1 MTNMMPI
8 SADADAKADLA
19 QQLSGTSDRI
29 GRRLAR
35 IGGAA
40 MAVLIG
46 IAALVPIDS
55 GALAPGIE
63 QVENKRKTVQHL
75 DGGIISAIHVREGSL
90 VKAGQPLITLDDSNA
105 RLAVSVYQSQSDA
118 LRAEQAAL
126 EAQLLGKSAIAF
138 PQDLLDRES
147 DSVVGSMLRS
157 QRAAFAARQDNV
169 SGRKAQLQQQ
179 IGQLSEDISGQ
190 GAGSSARAEQLVML
204 DDEISGL
211 EELYKKGFA
220 TKARLLALKRAAA
233 QLRGERAGL
242 ASESAKL
249 RAKQSEV
256 RILELQADNE
266 AQADAANSLRTIQS
280 QLAEAQDKLTAAKQ
294 VLARIEIRAP
304 VGGSIVGMKPTT
316 VGGVIRSGEPLMDV
330 VPEAGRLVV
339 VARVS
344 PRDADK
350 LHVGQEAVV
359 RFDASGAREAPVVK
373 GLVQKF
379 SADALADQQN
389 GTLYFEAEVA
399 VPESEKKLLP
409 PEMLKPGVPASVMIK
424 TGRRT
429 LLGYLFAPIQR
440 AHFNAVREH

>member
-1 MTNMMPI
+1 
-8 SADADAKADLA
+8 
-19 QQLSGTSDRI
+19 
-29 GRRLAR
+29 
-35 IGGAA
+35 
-40 MAVLIG
+40 
-46 IAALVPIDS
+46 
-55 GALAPGIE
+55 
-63 QVENKRKTVQHL
+63 
-75 DGGIISAIHVREGSL
+75 
-90 VKAGQPLITLDDSNA
+90 
-105 RLAVSVYQSQSDA
+105 
-118 LRAEQAAL
+118 
-126 EAQLLGKSAIAF
+126 
-138 PQDLLDRES
+138 
-147 DSVVGSMLRS
+147 
-157 QRAAFAARQDNV
+157 
-169 SGRKAQLQQQ
+169 
-179 IGQLSEDISGQ
+179 
-190 GAGSSARAEQLVML
+190 
-204 DDEISGL
+204 
-211 EELYKKGFA
+211 
-220 TKARLLALKRAAA
+220 
-233 QLRGERAGL
+233 
-242 ASESAKL
+242 
-249 RAKQSEV
+249 
-256 RILELQADNE
+256 
-266 AQADAANSLRTIQS
+266 
-280 QLAEAQDKLTAAKQ
+280 
-294 VLARIEIRAP
+294 
-304 VGGSIVGMKPTT
+304 MKPTT

>member
-8 SADADAKADLA
+8 SVDADAKAVLA

-35 IGGAA
+35 IAGAS

-46 IAALVPIDS
+46 IAAVVPIDS

-75 DGGIISAIHVREGSL
+75 DGGIISAIHVHEGSM
-90 VKAGQPLITLDDSNA
+90 VKAGQPLITLDDTNA

-118 LRAEQAAL
+118 LRAEQSAL
-126 EAQLLGKSAIAF
+126 EAQLLGKSAIDF
-138 PQDLLDRES
+138 PPDLLAREG
-147 DSVVGSMLRS
+147 DAVVGSMLRS
-157 QRAAFAARQDNV
+157 QRAAFAARRDNV

-179 IGQLSEDISGQ
+179 IGQLDDEIAGD
-190 GAGSSARAEQLVML
+190 GAGSSARAEQIAML
-204 DDEISGL
+204 DDEIGGL

-242 ASESAKL
+242 ASESAQA
-249 RAKQSEV
+249 RTKQSEV

-280 QLAEAQDKLTAAKQ
+280 QLAEVQDKLTAAKQ
-294 VLARIEIRAP
+294 VFARIRIRAP
-304 VGGSIVGMKPTT
+304 VSGSIVGMRPTT

-330 VPEAGRLVV
+330 VPGAGRLVV

-373 GLVQKF
+373 GSVKKF
-379 SADALADQQN
+379 SADALTDQQN
-389 GTLYFEAEVA
+389 GTLYFEAEVV
-399 VPESEKKLLP
+399 VPEAEKKLLP

-440 AHFNAVREH
+440 ARFNAVREH